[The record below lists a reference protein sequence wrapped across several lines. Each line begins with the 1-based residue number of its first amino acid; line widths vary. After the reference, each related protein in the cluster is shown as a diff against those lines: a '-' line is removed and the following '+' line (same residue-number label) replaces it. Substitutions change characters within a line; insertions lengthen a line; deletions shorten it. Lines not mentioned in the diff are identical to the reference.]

1 MTLEQLY
8 YFIAASQKGSINAA
22 SRELHISPQ
31 ALSRTLIHLETEL
44 GTTLF
49 ERSRH
54 GVTLTPQGRRL
65 LNAAVQFTD
74 SLSHLNDTSNS
85 DIFLFD
91 NPCSIL
97 SSPGLGYFFPT
108 FLANLY
114 TAVPDLQVN
123 IRYNSYLHILDEV
136 EQRSVEIALTN
147 IGTLDGQSIY
157 PSLYDDLLFY
167 PLFTYYY
174 YCTASVHSPLA
185 TYKTVSCKTLLA
197 YPLIC
202 IGESLEQS
210 AMSFIRKIG
219 TPRKIIW
226 ESNFRLAHCMAAA
239 GHGYLLG
246 YAPEKSPLPPP
257 QSRDLINILLKESI
271 LSTFGYVL
279 KKDAPLS
286 RHTQELIR
294 FLNGAV
300 SSQADIKP
308 IKI

>member
-44 GTTLF
+44 GVTLF

-74 SLSHLNDTSNS
+74 SLSHLNDTSSS
-85 DIFLFD
+85 DTFLFD

-108 FLANLY
+108 FLARLY
-114 TAVPDLQVN
+114 SAVPDLQVN
-123 IRYNSYLHILDEV
+123 IRYNSYLNILDEV

-147 IGTLDGQSIY
+147 ISTMDGQSIH

-167 PLFTYYY
+167 PLFTYY
-174 YCTASVHSPLA
+174 CIASTHSPLA
-185 TYKTVSCKTLLA
+185 AYKTISCKTLLA

-226 ESNFRLAHCMAAA
+226 ESNNRSAHCMAAA

-246 YAPEKSPLPPP
+246 YAPEKSPLPPS
-257 QSRDLINILLKESI
+257 QTNDLINIPLKESI

-294 FLNGAV
+294 FLHSAV

>member
-1 MTLEQLY
+1 MTLEQLH
-8 YFIAASQKGSINAA
+8 YFIAAAQKGSINAA
-22 SRELHISPQ
+22 SKDLHISPQ
-31 ALSRTLIHLETEL
+31 ALSRTLIHLEMEL
-44 GTTLF
+44 GAALF

-54 GVTLTPQGRRL
+54 GITLTPQGRRL

-74 SLSHLNDTSNS
+74 SLSHLNDTASGAA
-85 DIFLFD
+85 FLLD

-108 FLANLY
+108 FLAKLY
-114 TAVPDLQVN
+114 TAVPDLQIN

-147 IGTLDGQSIY
+147 IGTFDGQSIY
-157 PSLYDDLLFY
+157 PSLYDDLIFY

-174 YCTASVHSPLA
+174 YCIASIHSPLA
-185 TYKTVSCKTLLA
+185 AYKTVSCKTLLS

-210 AMSFIRKIG
+210 AMNFIRKIG

-239 GHGYLLG
+239 NHGYLLN
-246 YAPEKSPLPPP
+246 YAPEKAPLPPA
-257 QSRDLINILLKESI
+257 QTNELISIPLKENILSI
-271 LSTFGYVL
+271 FGYVL
-279 KKDAPLS
+279 KKDALLS

-294 FLNGAV
+294 FLNSVV
-300 SSQADIKP
+300 SPQADIKP
-308 IKI
+308 IQI